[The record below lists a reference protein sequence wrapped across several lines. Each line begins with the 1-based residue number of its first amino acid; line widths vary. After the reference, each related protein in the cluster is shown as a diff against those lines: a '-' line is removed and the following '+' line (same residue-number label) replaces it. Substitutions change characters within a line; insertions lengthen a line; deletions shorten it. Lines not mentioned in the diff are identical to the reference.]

1 MQVILKNMQ
10 RAAKKETGLM
20 ELLKNNYL
28 LIFNIFDFVFGN
40 F

>member
-28 LIFNIFDFVFGN
+28 IFSIFDFVFGN